1 MNIFYKISLQ
11 GLRKNRTRTLV
22 TVVGVALSAALFT
35 AVAAF
40 GTSLIA
46 FMIRCEIARG
56 GNWHIVFS
64 GVDFPQKQEWKE
76 DAEIL
81 STAEYEDLGYAL
93 IPGAEQ
99 GNIEG
104 GSEKPYLFIA
114 GFSDETFEALPVRL
128 ISGRKPEN
136 SSEVLVPSDSIAAKA
151 GVRISINETLTLAVG
166 ERESEGRILT
176 QCDPYAENETL
187 TGTKEQIYTVVGTF
201 ERPGFELHSAP
212 GYTLITKTDGETK
225 GGSSLYIALKNPRR
239 VQDYAEGRRSGGSY
253 GINEDLLRFMG
264 ASDNKVLNT
273 FLFTAGGVLVLIIMT
288 GSVFLIYNSFHISMN
303 ERVHQYGILMSVG
316 ATAKQLRGAVLFEGI
331 CIGCIGIPIGI
342 VAGIGTLAALLPAVS
357 KVFASMIADYG
368 EGLTLSVSFPA
379 LLASAFISMVTIL
392 ISAYIPAKKAAATPV
407 MDCIRQTGEIK
418 TEARSVRI
426 RKSAWKLYGLEGTL
440 ALKNFKRNKKRYRSI
455 VMSLTL
461 SVVLAVAGNAFGTT
475 LKKVTGEYTKQQA
488 DGDVSFMTQDMSEE
502 EFAGFYDKMKHLEGI
517 DRSTW
522 QADCLYTGVTQDL
535 PADFLEAYRA
545 AEGDDSGGGGQQVTL
560 YTQFIED
567 DIYTAFVE
575 EMGLPVAEYTGQ
587 DGKVLICLMNA
598 EEHTTYFAGES
609 MRFSLVSSVE
619 GKTKE
624 ICATFEDNYPLDG
637 VYEVEKDAV
646 YVFVVTA
653 PLSMKPRFEGV
664 ETMDGCVHLGAIFW
678 TDLPTQIKGKIQT
691 MLVEEGIMADYRL
704 YNLSQAFEIFRR
716 TGFMVDLFTYT
727 FTAMIALI
735 AVANVFNTIS
745 TNIMLR
751 RRELAMLRSVGM
763 SDRGF
768 NRMMRFECFFYGMW
782 TLVFGVPIASGFSFL
797 IHRAIVSMEQMEDI
811 AFTFP
816 WEAMGICVLSV
827 FAIVFITMVYATG
840 KIRKENIIDAL
851 RDEMA

>member
-64 GVDFPQKQEWKE
+64 GVDFSQKQEWKE

-128 ISGRKPEN
+128 ISGRKPES

-239 VQDYAEGRRSGGSY
+239 VQDYADGRRSGGSY

-342 VAGIGTLAALLPAVS
+342 VAGIGTLAALLQ
-357 KVFASMIADYG
+357 IG
-368 EGLTLSVSFPA
+368 
-379 LLASAFISMVTIL
+379 
-392 ISAYIPAKKAAATPV
+392 
-407 MDCIRQTGEIK
+407 
-418 TEARSVRI
+418 
-426 RKSAWKLYGLEGTL
+426 
-440 ALKNFKRNKKRYRSI
+440 
-455 VMSLTL
+455 
-461 SVVLAVAGNAFGTT
+461 
-475 LKKVTGEYTKQQA
+475 
-488 DGDVSFMTQDMSEE
+488 
-502 EFAGFYDKMKHLEGI
+502 
-517 DRSTW
+517 
-522 QADCLYTGVTQDL
+522 
-535 PADFLEAYRA
+535 RA
-545 AEGDDSGGGGQQVTL
+545 HV
-560 YTQFIED
+560 
-567 DIYTAFVE
+567 
-575 EMGLPVAEYTGQ
+575 
-587 DGKVLICLMNA
+587 
-598 EEHTTYFAGES
+598 
-609 MRFSLVSSVE
+609 
-619 GKTKE
+619 
-624 ICATFEDNYPLDG
+624 
-637 VYEVEKDAV
+637 
-646 YVFVVTA
+646 
-653 PLSMKPRFEGV
+653 
-664 ETMDGCVHLGAIFW
+664 
-678 TDLPTQIKGKIQT
+678 
-691 MLVEEGIMADYRL
+691 
-704 YNLSQAFEIFRR
+704 
-716 TGFMVDLFTYT
+716 
-727 FTAMIALI
+727 
-735 AVANVFNTIS
+735 
-745 TNIMLR
+745 
-751 RRELAMLRSVGM
+751 
-763 SDRGF
+763 
-768 NRMMRFECFFYGMW
+768 
-782 TLVFGVPIASGFSFL
+782 
-797 IHRAIVSMEQMEDI
+797 
-811 AFTFP
+811 
-816 WEAMGICVLSV
+816 
-827 FAIVFITMVYATG
+827 
-840 KIRKENIIDAL
+840 
-851 RDEMA
+851 